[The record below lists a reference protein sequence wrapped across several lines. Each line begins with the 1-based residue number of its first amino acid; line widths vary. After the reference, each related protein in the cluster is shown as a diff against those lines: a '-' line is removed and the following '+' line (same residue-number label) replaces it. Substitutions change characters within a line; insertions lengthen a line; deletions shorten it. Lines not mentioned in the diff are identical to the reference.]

1 MITGGARS
9 GKSTLAEKM
18 ASDSKFGV
26 IYIATSLPIDEEM
39 TDRIRIHKDKRPK
52 EWGLLEAYRD
62 FDFSLIG
69 NKETLLLDCITI
81 MVTNI
86 LFDEVKDWVSF
97 DQMNKENIE
106 LAAKVE
112 SIVLAEVASLIYQ
125 MRKRAGISYLV
136 TNEIGLGLVP
146 DTYINRVFRDILGRV
161 NQYLAS
167 EADEVHFCISGI
179 DLKIK
184 GE

>member
-1 MITGGARS
+1 MALDIGG
-9 GKSTLAEKM
+9 K
-18 ASDSKFGV
+18 V

-39 TDRIRIHKDKRPK
+39 AMRISIHKSKRPVN
-52 EWGLLEAYRD
+52 WGLIEAYRN
-62 FDFSLIG
+62 FDFSRIG
-69 NKETLLLDCITI
+69 TEETLLLDCVTI

-86 LFDEVKDWVSF
+86 LYDEVKDWASF
-97 DQMNKENIE
+97 DKMNSENINI
-106 LAAKVE
+106 ASKVE
-112 SIVLAEVASLIYQ
+112 AIVLDEVKTLIEI
-125 MRKRAGISYLV
+125 MRDRDGICILV

-146 DTYINRVFRDILGRV
+146 ETFINRIFRDILGRV

-184 GE
+184 